1 MKSDLDEATIGTC
14 ENCHK
19 ENTKVRR
26 IHSWGDSFGGASR
39 GYFNICYKCI
49 KPIITFRGRD
59 GGTYEAPMDL
69 TEEQLDE
76 IIASPS
82 RIKSDETTINT

>member
-1 MKSDLDEATIGTC
+1 MSTRREADKKSHVKTDLDEAFIGTC

-26 IHSWGDSFGGASR
+26 IHSAGDSFGGASR

-49 KPIITFRGRD
+49 KPKITFRGRD
-59 GGTYEAPMDL
+59 GRTYEAPMNL
-69 TEEQLDE
+69 TEEELDALLGE
-76 IIASPS
+76 
-82 RIKSDETTINT
+82 